1 MMLTRTFFARA
12 PLAPGRF
19 APLPAGAVTAGG
31 NLRTKLVALR
41 GGLLSS
47 CASLYPESSEGSAFF
62 GGSLVSGVKAGNLL
76 EAMLLTASVLA
87 DEELRREALH
97 LAALAVQ
104 HQRED
109 GFFGS
114 EEDSFAARG
123 RMLRALT
130 AAYSMTGDKQ
140 LLTFML
146 RYMKYLKDTL
156 EANPLS
162 AEDAMHTGDTL
173 EAGVFLYNVTGQ
185 KAILPVLM
193 TLVTQG
199 ADYTSLFHAFPY
211 RTPVSRTISEEAL
224 LAALESEEDDG
235 YCRRLLRTASA
246 ANLCEG
252 LRTSS
257 LCGVLTGSGK
267 HLSAAETGLARMNKT
282 HGAIC
287 GGVTGDPLL
296 AGAHPSRGVTALS
309 LAELAASL
317 EAMLSCPAGEH
328 GADQLE
334 AVMYNGI
341 AAAFSA
347 DAMRV
352 QPVQQANQAAV
363 TREARFPLTAEDAN
377 LFTLDDGETLSALLT
392 AWPRFAQHQWMLS
405 RDDGLFAVSYAPCQV
420 RYRLGGAAVRLNVE
434 SCYPASG
441 SVRITVS
448 PDKDAAFPIH
458 LRIPAWAHGATAAVA
473 GDITPAQA
481 GSILTINREWHS
493 GDVILLTLPMACERI
508 SGFHQTVS
516 VARGP
521 LRFAYAPAFDCETDE
536 TGAEILRAKEGFGIA
551 LNGHAPLEAK
561 EQDGRV
567 TVRTRAVSLPRWGM
581 RGASCD
587 QPPMAL
593 DAADAE
599 ESFDVTLVPYAEAVI
614 RLAALPQI

>member
-1 MMLTRTFFARA
+1 MLTRTFFARA

-19 APLPAGAVTAGG
+19 APLPAGAITASGS
-31 NLRTKLVALR
+31 LRTRLVALR
-41 GGLLSS
+41 GGLMAS
-47 CASLYPESSEGSAFF
+47 CASLFPESGEGSAFF
-62 GGSLVSGVKAGNLL
+62 GGSLVSGTKAGNLL
-76 EAMLLTASVLA
+76 ESMLLTSAALS
-87 DEELRREALH
+87 DEELRRSALR
-97 LAALAVQ
+97 LCTLTVQ

-123 RMLRALT
+123 RMLRALMAGYT
-130 AAYSMTGDKQ
+130 MTGDKQ
-140 LLTFML
+140 LLTFGL

-156 EANPLS
+156 SEQPLS

-199 ADYTSLFHAFPY
+199 ADYTSLYHAFPY
-211 RTPVSRTISEEAL
+211 RTPVSRTMSEEAL
-224 LAALESEEDDG
+224 KAALETEAEDG
-235 YCRRLLRTASA
+235 YAHHLLRTASA

-282 HGAIC
+282 HGAVC

-296 AGAHPSRGVTALS
+296 AGAHPSRGVSALS

-334 AVMYNGI
+334 TVMYNGI
-341 AAAFSA
+341 AAAFA
-347 DAMRV
+347 EGGLGV
-352 QPVQQANQAAV
+352 QPIQQANQAAV
-363 TREARFPLTAEDAN
+363 TREARFPLSAEDAN
-377 LFTLDDGETLSALLT
+377 LFSLADGDSLTALLA

-420 RYRLGGAAVRLNVE
+420 RYRLAGAAVRLNVE

-441 SVRITVS
+441 SVRITVNA
-448 PDKDAAFPIH
+448 DQDAAFPIH
-458 LRIPAWAHGATAAVA
+458 LRIPAWARGATAAVC
-473 GDITPAQA
+473 GEILSAQA
-481 GSILTINREWHS
+481 GTILTINRQWHS
-493 GDVILLTLPMACERI
+493 GDVILLTLPMAAERI
-508 SGFHQTVS
+508 TGFHQTVT

-521 LRFAYAPAFDCETDE
+521 LRFAYAPAFDSETDE
-536 TGAEILRAKEGFGIA
+536 SGASILRAKDGFGVA
-551 LNGHAPLEAK
+551 LLADAPLEAK
-561 EQDGRV
+561 EQDGHV

-587 QPPMAL
+587 QPPMTISDADGGEAF
-593 DAADAE
+593 DAA
-599 ESFDVTLVPYAEAVI
+599 LIPYAEAAI
-614 RLAALPQI
+614 RLSALPQV

>member
-1 MMLTRTFFARA
+1 MLTRTFFARP

-19 APLPAGAVTAGG
+19 APLPAGAVIAGG
-31 NLRTKLVALR
+31 CLRTKLVALR
-41 GGLLSS
+41 GGLLAS

-76 EAMLLTASVLA
+76 EAMLLTSAALS
-87 DEELRREALH
+87 DEELRRKALR
-97 LAALAVQ
+97 LLTLAVQ

-123 RMLRALT
+123 RMLRALCAGYT
-130 AAYSMTGDKQ
+130 MTGDKQ
-140 LLTFML
+140 LLLFML

-156 EANPLS
+156 DAQPLS

-173 EAGVFLYNVTGQ
+173 EAGVFLYNITGQ

-199 ADYTSLFHAFPY
+199 ADYTSLYHAFPY
-211 RTPVSRTISEEAL
+211 RTPVSRTISEESL
-224 LAALESEEDDG
+224 LAALESEMEDG

-267 HLSAAETGLARMNKT
+267 HLSAAETGLARMNKA
-282 HGAIC
+282 HGAVC
-287 GGVTGDPLL
+287 GGITGDPLL
-296 AGAHPSRGVTALS
+296 AGTHPSRGVTALS

-317 EAMLSCPAGEH
+317 EAMLSCPSGEH

-334 AVMYNGI
+334 TVMYNGV
-341 AAAFSA
+341 AAAFNA
-347 DAMRV
+347 DSMRV
-352 QPVQQANQAAV
+352 QPVQQANQAAI
-363 TREARFPLTAEDAN
+363 TREARFPLSAEDAN
-377 LFTLDDGETLSALLT
+377 LFALADGETLTALLA
-392 AWPRFAQHQWMLS
+392 AWPRFVQHQWMLS
-405 RDDGLFAVSYAPCQV
+405 RDEGLLAVSYAPCQV

-448 PDKDAAFPIH
+448 LDQDAAFPIH
-458 LRIPAWAHGATAAVA
+458 LRIPAWANGATAAIA
-473 GDITPAQA
+473 GEILPAQA
-481 GSILTINREWHS
+481 GTILTLNRQWHS
-493 GDVILLTLPMACERI
+493 GDVILLTLPMTCERI
-508 SGFHQTVS
+508 GGFHQTVS
-516 VARGP
+516 IARGP
-521 LRFAYAPAFDCETDE
+521 LRFAYAPEYAAETDVS
-536 TGAEILRAKEGFGIA
+536 GAAILRAKEGFGAA
-551 LNGHAPLEAK
+551 LDSRAPLEAK
-561 EQDGRV
+561 EQDGHV
-567 TVRTRAVSLPRWGM
+567 TILTRAAKLPRWGM

-593 DAADAE
+593 DAIEDGAAF
-599 ESFDVTLVPYAEAVI
+599 SVTLIPYAEAVI
-614 RLAALPQI
+614 RLAALPQA

>member
-1 MMLTRTFFARA
+1 MLTRTFFARA

-19 APLPAGAVTAGG
+19 APLPAGAVTASG
-31 NLRTKLVALR
+31 NMRDRLVALR
-41 GGLLSS
+41 GGLLSR
-47 CASLYPESSEGSAFF
+47 CASLFPESGNGSAFF
-62 GGSLVSGVKAGNLL
+62 GGSLISGTKAGNLL
-76 EAMLLTASVLA
+76 EAMLLTAAALS
-87 DEELRREALH
+87 DEELRREALR
-97 LAALAVQ
+97 LCTLAVQ

-123 RMLRALT
+123 RMLRALS
-130 AAYSMTGDKQ
+130 AAYTMTGDKQ

-146 RYMKYLKDTL
+146 RYMKYLKDAL
-156 EANPLS
+156 AEHPLS
-162 AEDAMHTGDTL
+162 AEDAMHTSDTL
-173 EAGVFLYNVTGQ
+173 EAGVFLYNITGQ
-185 KAILPVLM
+185 KAILSVLM

-199 ADYTSLFHAFPY
+199 ADYTSLYHAFPY

-224 LAALESEEDDG
+224 REAIASENEDG
-235 YCRRLLRTASA
+235 YCHHLLRTANA

-282 HGAIC
+282 HGAVC

-296 AGAHPSRGVTALS
+296 AGAHPSRGVSALG
-309 LAELAASL
+309 LTELAASL
-317 EAMLSCPAGEH
+317 ESMLSCPAGEH

-334 AVMYNGI
+334 TVMYNGV

-347 DAMRV
+347 DGRSV
-352 QPVQQANQAAV
+352 QPIQQANQAAV
-363 TREARFPLTAEDAN
+363 TREARFPLSCEDAN
-377 LFTLDDGETLSALLT
+377 LFSLSDGETLAALLA
-392 AWPRFAQHQWMLS
+392 AWPRFAQYQWMLS

-448 PDKDAAFPIH
+448 LDKDAAFPIH
-458 LRIPAWAHGATAAVA
+458 LRIPAWAKGATAAVS

-481 GSILTINREWHS
+481 GSILTLNRQWHG
-493 GDVILLTLPMACERI
+493 GDVILLTLPMAAERI
-508 SGFHQTVS
+508 PGFHQTVC

-521 LRFAYAPAFDCETDE
+521 LRFAYAPAYDAAADE
-536 TGAEILRAKEGFGIA
+536 SGAVILRAKKGFGVA
-551 LNGHAPLEAK
+551 LSASAPLEAR
-561 EQDGRV
+561 EQDGHV
-567 TVRTRAVSLPRWGM
+567 TVHTVAVPAPRWGM
-581 RGASCD
+581 RGVSCD
-587 QPPMAL
+587 QPPMTLGDDESAPF
-593 DAADAE
+593 AAA
-599 ESFDVTLVPYAEAVI
+599 LVPYAEAVI
-614 RLAALPQI
+614 RLAALPQA

>member
-1 MMLTRTFFARA
+1 MLTRTFFARA

-31 NLRTKLVALR
+31 SLRTKLVALR

-47 CASLYPESSEGSAFF
+47 CASLFPESSESSAFF

-76 EAMLLTASVLA
+76 EAMLLTSAVLS
-87 DEELRREALH
+87 DEELRRKALH
-97 LAALAVQ
+97 LSALAVQ

-123 RMLRALT
+123 RMLRALC

-156 EANPLS
+156 DAQPLS

-185 KAILPVLM
+185 KAILSVLM

-199 ADYTSLFHAFPY
+199 ADYTSLYHAFPY
-211 RTPVSRTISEEAL
+211 RTPVSRTMSEESLLNAL
-224 LAALESEEDDG
+224 AGETEDG
-235 YCRRLLRTASA
+235 YCHHLLRTANA

-252 LRTSS
+252 LRASS

-267 HLSAAETGLARMNKT
+267 HLSAAETGLVRMNKT
-282 HGAIC
+282 HGAVC
-287 GGVTGDPLL
+287 GGITGDPLL
-296 AGAHPSRGVTALS
+296 AGAHPSRGVSALS
-309 LAELAASL
+309 LTELAASL
-317 EAMLSCPAGEH
+317 ESMLSCPAGEH

-334 AVMYNGI
+334 TVMYNGV
-341 AAAFSA
+341 AAAFAA
-347 DAMRV
+347 DGMSV

-363 TREARFPLTAEDAN
+363 TREARFPLSAEDAN
-377 LFTLDDGETLSALLT
+377 LFALSDGETLSALLG

-448 PDKDAAFPIH
+448 PDQDAAFPIH
-458 LRIPAWAHGATAAVA
+458 LRIPAWAKGATAAVS
-473 GDITPAQA
+473 GEILPAQA
-481 GSILTINREWHS
+481 GTILTINRQWHS
-493 GDVILLTLPMACERI
+493 GDVILLTLPMAAERI
-508 SGFHQTVS
+508 TGFHQTVC

-521 LRFAYAPAFDCETDE
+521 LRFAYAPAYDSETDE
-536 TGAEILRAKEGFGIA
+536 SGAALLRAKENFGVA
-551 LNGHAPLEAK
+551 LDGSAPLEAK
-561 EQDGRV
+561 EQDGHV
-567 TVRTRAVSLPRWGM
+567 TIRTRAIPLARWGM

-587 QPPMAL
+587 QPPMTL
-593 DAADAE
+593 DSTDAE
-599 ESFDVTLVPYAEAVI
+599 AAIDVTLIPYAEAPI
-614 RLAALPQI
+614 RLSALPQA